1 VTSGDFFILGW
12 PPLEDRMVRKK
23 MFLYKLDELILI
35 DEGWFE
41 LLRVQ
46 GCHGK
51 GGGTLG
57 EESSTWRKKIECA
70 RREKKWRRQRSV

>member
-1 VTSGDFFILGW
+1 MSGDFFILGW

-57 EESSTWRKKIECA
+57 D
-70 RREKKWRRQRSV
+70 